1 MNSAAAVLT
10 SVLCAGLGFAGFWWL
25 SPRSDNFG
33 MFESGAADATL
44 RIVLSFAAVIVGVVL
59 GSLYRTLK
67 SLGDEGKKDIGNAG
81 RFLSRAFRSID
92 MWLGL
97 VAAPLVYAVLLQSTS
112 GMALSGLV
120 VVGLQNGFCCLVVAN
135 ALLEKP
141 VK

>member
-1 MNSAAAVLT
+1 MNNAAGVLISVLSAA
-10 SVLCAGLGFAGFWWL
+10 LGFVGFWWL
-25 SPRSDNFG
+25 APRSDSFG
-33 MFESGAADATL
+33 MFESGAADATV
-44 RIVLSFAAVIVGVVL
+44 RIVASFAAVITGVVL

-67 SLGDEGKKDIGNAG
+67 SLGDQGKKEIPNAR

-97 VAAPLVYAVLLQSTS
+97 VAAPLVYAVLLQSTA

-141 VK
+141 IK